1 MAAQGRDIKLS
12 EERIAGYRNFSTKI
26 WNGCKFLE
34 FNECI
39 SELDTDLNFIN
50 LQINKWII
58 ESYNQLNSKV
68 KKSIVEYKF
77 NDAAD
82 ALYQFIWRDYCD
94 WYIEFIKPI
103 LNNAKDLSLIHISE
117 PTRPY

>member
-1 MAAQGRDIKLS
+1 MQDIEILVQKY
-12 EERIAGYRNFSTKI
+12 G
-26 WNGCKFLE
+26 NGCKFLE

-39 SELDTDLNFIN
+39 SELDTDLKFIN

-58 ESYNQLNSKV
+58 ENYNQLNSKV

-82 ALYQFIWRDYCD
+82 ALYQFIW
-94 WYIEFIKPI
+94 
-103 LNNAKDLSLIHISE
+103 
-117 PTRPY
+117 